1 MILCLYCSSSLS
13 SYPKYDIFSAQCIEG
28 NFNSNDAAQYRV
40 APSPRDLQRR
50 KRNWKWQRN
59 AETYQFTHWKEQQTE
74 RVPAAVPPPPLWSV
88 MYLNLDLLINRRY
101 IVGVTAAAIEAASVF
116 GTKMCTADYLEL
128 LMSSIARRVD
138 YYRPRPC
145 LLRIS

>member
-1 MILCLYCSSSLS
+1 MRRPTNSHIEKSS
-13 SYPKYDIFSAQCIEG
+13 
-28 NFNSNDAAQYRV
+28 R
-40 APSPRDLQRR
+40 
-50 KRNWKWQRN
+50 
-59 AETYQFTHWKEQQTE
+59 E
-74 RVPAAVPPPPLWSV
+74 RERLPAAAVPPPLWSV

-101 IVGVTAAAIEAASVF
+101 IVGVTAAAIEAAAAAAAAVF

>member
-1 MILCLYCSSSLS
+1 
-13 SYPKYDIFSAQCIEG
+13 
-28 NFNSNDAAQYRV
+28 
-40 APSPRDLQRR
+40 
-50 KRNWKWQRN
+50 
-59 AETYQFTHWKEQQTE
+59 
-74 RVPAAVPPPPLWSV
+74 

-101 IVGVTAAAIEAASVF
+101 IVGVTAAAIEAAAIEAVASVF